1 MKNTRH
7 RHDYTVQHDEIP
19 LDEYTP
25 QHWYTPQDEYRLKK
39 DYTSWPWTHITVW
52 LHTLGWIH
60 NSKNT
65 HHRRYACLRMNTNHM
80 NNTCHSMKPR
90 CSMHIHHRKNINMC
104 HSIMQ
109 LRQKQQISTSYVI
122 KKSTQNKEIVSIL
135 FPPFGKS
142 RPHQSTEKSPKIM
155 LLNQSDYSWQTHGV
169 WKSSKPEK
177 LSQFHWLLANPSP
190 LPRAFD
196 REREREKDLW

>member
-60 NSKNT
+60 DSKNT

-90 CSMHIHHRKNINMC
+90 CSMYIHHRKNINMC

-155 LLNQSDYSWQTHGV
+155 LLNHSQIILD
-169 WKSSKPEK
+169 KPMEFEK
-177 LSQFHWLLANPSP
+177 VQNQRSCRNSTGF
-190 LPRAFD
+190 
-196 REREREKDLW
+196 

>member
-1 MKNTRH
+1 MHTTAWIYHNTRP
-7 RHDYTVQHDEIP
+7 RINKYTPHE
-19 LDEYTP
+19 EYTS
-25 QHWYTPQDEYRLKK
+25 QA
-39 DYTSWPWTHITVW
+39 W
-52 LHTLGWIH
+52 LHSTTWWNTPGRIHATTLIHTTGWIQVKEGLH
-60 NSKNT
+60 IMAVNTHYSVITHFRMNTWHSKNT
-65 HHRRYACLRMNTNHM
+65 HPRSYACLRMNTNHM

-90 CSMHIHHRKNINMC
+90 CSMYIHHRK

-155 LLNQSDYSWQTHGV
+155 LLNHSQIILD
-169 WKSSKPEK
+169 KPMEFEK
-177 LSQFHWLLANPSP
+177 VQNQRSCRNSTGF
-190 LPRAFD
+190 
-196 REREREKDLW
+196 